1 MPEGIRISQITAGH
15 AKEFHETAAGA
26 WHPSS
31 GRVPSSL
38 FPGQPSRAAPVRKRR
53 NTPAKGSFRGQSTL
67 WEQVKIPKDAAPA
80 PVVEMLPDGNTP
92 AKVTPFTQ
100 HPRLSQSRHAAYQ
113 MLCPHFASC
122 AESSHPATV
131 RRWCVPMLCT
141 MLCILKQFATIVS
154 VAFFLWRVCSENSR
168 VRRRCGLRRG

>member
-100 HPRLSQSRHAAYQ
+100 HPRLSQSRHATYQ
-113 MLCPHFASC
+113 MLCPHFASPCNLDGLILADSNWEHLGDQFRWWRC
-122 AESSHPATV
+122 ADQPAIFWHP
-131 RRWCVPMLCT
+131 
-141 MLCILKQFATIVS
+141 
-154 VAFFLWRVCSENSR
+154 
-168 VRRRCGLRRG
+168 